1 MRCNPIAVIYWF
13 FRVIAVVYRRGGI
26 VVATLMHRAT
36 LKGVGRGSRF
46 QLGVRFADPSSV
58 SVGRDCYFWRGC
70 DVSSEHRNA
79 QLKIGNQVQ
88 MNCDVHLDITGGL
101 NIGDG
106 VTISENAVVYT
117 HDHGLDPHSTAMALP
132 KTIEADVWIGM
143 RAVILPQ
150 CQNIGRGAVIG
161 AGATVTR
168 DVPACAVVA
177 GNPARVI
184 GQRLPVA
191 QEVA

>member
-1 MRCNPIAVIYWF
+1 MRRNPIAVTYWCC
-13 FRVIAVVYRRGGI
+13 RAVAAVYRRVGI

-36 LKGVGRGSRF
+36 LKRAGRGSRF
-46 QLGVRFADPSSV
+46 QSGVRFADPSSV

-70 DVSSEHRNA
+70 DVSSERRNS
-79 QLKIGNQVQ
+79 QLVIGNKAQI
-88 MNCDVHLDITGGL
+88 NRDVHLDITGGL

-106 VTISENAVVYT
+106 VTISENVVVYT
-117 HDHGLDPHSTAMALP
+117 HDHGLDPHSTAMARP

-161 AGATVTR
+161 AGAIVTR
-168 DVPACAVVA
+168 DVPAYAVVV
-177 GNPARVI
+177 GNPARPI
-184 GQRLPVA
+184 RQRLPVA
-191 QEVA
+191 QEVV

>member
-13 FRVIAVVYRRGGI
+13 CRVIAVVYRRGGI
-26 VVATLMHRAT
+26 VVATMMHRAT
-36 LKGVGRGSRF
+36 LKRMGRGSRF

-70 DVSSEHRNA
+70 DVSSERRNA
-79 QLKIGNQVQ
+79 QLVIGDKAQV
-88 MNCDVHLDITGGL
+88 NRDVHLDITGGL

-106 VTISENAVVYT
+106 VTISENVVVYT

-161 AGATVTR
+161 AGAIVTR